1 MKRIAITKPR
11 DVRRMVTMALNAH
24 AKGQISD
31 NALKARCT
39 AGNTILSCL
48 EAERV
53 EAVVKPVGSEYN
65 PFAVKLVDPTFI
77 PGSGKL
83 DYDPDEQVAV
93 E

>member
-1 MKRIAITKPR
+1 M
-11 DVRRMVTMALNAH
+11 
-24 AKGQISD
+24 
-31 NALKARCT
+31 
-39 AGNTILSCL
+39 
-48 EAERV
+48 